1 MGCLH
6 SETMKAIV
14 QHRYGPPDKALSLDE
29 IPTPVAGDRDVL
41 VRVRAAGVNALDWH
55 YVEGKPV
62 VARAAMSR
70 GEPKI
75 RVRGVDV
82 AGTVEAV
89 GKDVQSLRPGDDVFG
104 WCAGAFAELASGPE
118 DHFVAKPS
126 SLSYEEAAAVPV
138 AAVTALQGL
147 RDKGRLQSGQQVLIN
162 GAGGG
167 VGTFAVQIAK
177 ALGGNVTAVSR
188 NAELMR
194 SLHADVVIDYTRE
207 NFTKNAARY
216 DLVFENGGSHP
227 LSAVRRTLK
236 PGGILVY
243 NSGASMRRVAMAQLL
258 SRLGQRVY
266 MFLANLNHA
275 DLMVIRRFIE
285 EGKVRPIV
293 DRAFTLAQTP
303 AAISYVETGS
313 ARGKVVVTV

>member
-1 MGCLH
+1 V
-6 SETMKAIV
+6 KAIV
-14 QHRYGPPDKALSLDE
+14 QHRYGAPDQALSLDE
-29 IPTPVAGDRDVL
+29 IPAPEPGDHDVL
-41 VRVRAAGVNALDWH
+41 IRVRAAAVNALDWH

-62 VARAAMSR
+62 IARAAMSR

-89 GKDVQSLRPGDDVFG
+89 GKAVESLRPGDEVFG
-104 WCAGAFAELASGPE
+104 WCAGAFAELAATPE
-118 DHFVAKPS
+118 DHLLTKPS
-126 SLSYEEAAAVPV
+126 SLSFEEAAAVPV
-138 AAVTALQGL
+138 SAVTALQGL

-177 ALGGNVTAVSR
+177 ALGGSVTAVSR
-188 NAELMR
+188 NVDLMR
-194 SLHADVVIDYTRE
+194 SLHADVVIDYARDD
-207 NFTKNAARY
+207 FTKGNARY

-227 LSAVRRTLK
+227 ISAVRRTLK

-243 NSGASMRRVAMAQLL
+243 NSGASMRRVAIAQLL
-258 SRLGQRVY
+258 SRLGQKVY

-275 DLMVIRRFIE
+275 DLMVIRGFIE
-285 EGKVRPIV
+285 DGKVRPIV
-293 DRAFTLAQTP
+293 DRAYPLAETP
-303 AAISYVETGS
+303 AAIAYVESGS